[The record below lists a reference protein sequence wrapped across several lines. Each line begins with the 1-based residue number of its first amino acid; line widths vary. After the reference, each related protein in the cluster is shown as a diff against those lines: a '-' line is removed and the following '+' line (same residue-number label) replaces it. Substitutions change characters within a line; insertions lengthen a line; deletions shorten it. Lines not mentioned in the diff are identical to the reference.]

1 MNKNLKKSNIN
12 YWLLI
17 SKPIYE
23 IFLTR
28 YIISHISI
36 NCSLHYIYTILI
48 CNIQINIFCI

>member
-1 MNKNLKKSNIN
+1 MNKNLKKLNIN

-17 SKPIYE
+17 PKPIYE